1 MQRLFGNLGAARVV
15 RGISLVRKVD
25 RGRRV
30 IYLLEE
36 VFHLTHDTD
45 IITPLLGR
53 KVIDPIALL
62 DDVLDL
68 VEGAL
73 DLKLLLLSRLLD

>member
-1 MQRLFGNLGAARVV
+1 MV
-15 RGISLVRKVD
+15 RGISLARKVD
-25 RGRRV
+25 RGRRG

-36 VFHLTHDTD
+36 GFHLIHDKD
-45 IITPLLGR
+45 IIAPLLGR

-73 DLKLLLLSRLLD
+73 DLKLLLLGRLLD